1 VNEGQRVEVR
11 CPQSDEE
18 FERYYELRWQVLRAP
33 WGQPRGSERDE
44 LDASA
49 EHAFIQSEEG
59 AVLATG
65 RLHFNSAEEAQIRYM
80 AVAEAARGQGLGRRI
95 AEYLE
100 GIARERG
107 AQAIVL
113 NARETV
119 EGFYAT
125 MGYEVICEGPTMFGS
140 VAHVRMRKPLS

>member
-1 VNEGQRVEVR
+1 MEVR
-11 CPQSDEE
+11 SPQSDEE
-18 FERYYELRWQVLRAP
+18 FERYYALRWQVLRGP

-59 AVLATG
+59 AVFATG

-80 AVAEAARGQGLGRRI
+80 AVAEQARGQGLGRRI

-107 AQAIVL
+107 ARAIVL

-119 EGFYAT
+119 AGFYAA
-125 MGYEVICEGPTMFGS
+125 MGYEVIGAGPTMFGS
-140 VAHVRMRKPLS
+140 VAHVCMRKPLS